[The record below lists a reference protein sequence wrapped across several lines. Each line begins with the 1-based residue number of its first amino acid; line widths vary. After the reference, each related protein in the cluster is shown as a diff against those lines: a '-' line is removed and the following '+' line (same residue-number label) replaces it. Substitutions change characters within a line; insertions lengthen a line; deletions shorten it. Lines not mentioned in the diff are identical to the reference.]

1 MTLTPAVSQGIEILA
16 LLSGVGYAVLAALRR
31 RLCWVAGAVSAGATA
46 ITAGDSA
53 LPLQAALQVY
63 YVGVSIYGWFSWTR
77 SAGEGELP
85 VGKWPLARHLAALVF
100 FTALSLMTAHFI
112 VFGMVDDWPFLDSLT
127 SWFSLFATWL
137 QARARLENWL
147 YWVVIDV
154 LLAFVFFAQQKSWL
168 ALLMVLYIVIAASGW
183 LAWRRRLRAQVVS
196 A

>member
-1 MTLTPAVSQGIEILA
+1 VTLTPAVSQSIEILA

-31 RLCWVAGAVSAGATA
+31 RLCWVLGAVSAAATA
-46 ITAGDSA
+46 IVAGDGA
-53 LPLQAALQVY
+53 LPLQAGLQVY

-77 SAGEGELP
+77 SSSQGDLP
-85 VGKWPLARHLAALVF
+85 VGKWPLAWHLAAVVL
-100 FTALSLMTAHFI
+100 FTALSLLTAHLI

-147 YWVVIDV
+147 YWMVIDV
-154 LLAFVFFAQQKSWL
+154 LLAFVFFAQQKPWL

-183 LAWRRRLRAQVVS
+183 IAWRRRLQSQVVS